1 MVQGLA
7 WPVVGGGPIG
17 ETRSLEVFTKPT
29 LQDYITDFMTGGRI
43 PHPFGS
49 DSKVAPCSLSGSMVF
64 SILRPS

>member
-1 MVQGLA
+1 MSPPAQDFRTIVQGLA

-49 DSKVAPCSLSGSMVF
+49 DSKACHAH
-64 SILRPS
+64 

>member
-49 DSKVAPCSLSGSMVF
+49 DSKARLG
-64 SILRPS
+64 LGRLLGNTLAH

>member
-49 DSKVAPCSLSGSMVF
+49 DSKA
-64 SILRPS
+64 RHDH